1 MQTNARETVG
11 VVCYECHNIFK
22 VYTLIDEEEGKD
34 MLKILNEK
42 FMRTDGEMEDFY
54 KNCKYIYIIGRYDK
68 VVDDERNLYCVNT
81 SAESVDGL
89 YKERDRHIGEGKICV
104 VSGSYNDGDS
114 IGVQCEYKGK

>member
-11 VVCYECHNIFK
+11 VVCYEYHNIFK

-54 KNCKYIYIIGRYDK
+54 KN
-68 VVDDERNLYCVNT
+68 
-81 SAESVDGL
+81 
-89 YKERDRHIGEGKICV
+89 
-104 VSGSYNDGDS
+104 SY
-114 IGVQCEYKGK
+114 VQNG